1 MKKISILSLHLGYG
15 GIEKSI
21 VSLANMLCNDYDV
34 EIVCSYMLYDEPAFF
49 IDNRV
54 KIRYLVDDKKP
65 NREEFFK
72 ALKHF
77 NYFRV
82 IKEGIYGLETL
93 YLRKKTMIKY
103 ITDENY
109 DILISSRDIFNELVS
124 KYASDKVLKI
134 SWEHNHY
141 HGDLNYAD
149 KIVNSVRNFD
159 YLVLVSKELE
169 QFYNS
174 RMKLAKCKCIYIP
187 NVIEEIPEEVSNLRS
202 KKMVSI
208 GRLSLEKGHMD
219 LLKIFK
225 EITKEDDEWTLEI
238 IGDGDERKHLE
249 KYINDN
255 GLNDRVLISG
265 FKSKEYIYN
274 SLRNSSIYLM
284 TSYTESFGI
293 VLLEAM
299 SCGVP
304 CVAFS
309 SAEGANE
316 IIDNDKS
323 GFLINNRDFY
333 SYIDKVKLLMN
344 DFDLRLKLGEHAY
357 QSVFKYSAKE
367 VSSDWLSLLEKM

>member
-21 VSLANMLCNDYDV
+21 VSLANMLCNNYEV
-34 EIVCSYMLYDEPAFF
+34 EIACSYMLYDNPAFS
-49 IDNRV
+49 IDSRV
-54 KIRYLVDDKKP
+54 KIKYLVGDKKP

-72 ALKHF
+72 SLKHF
-77 NYFRV
+77 NYFQA

-103 ITDENY
+103 ITDGDY
-109 DILISSRDIFNELVS
+109 DIIISSRDIFNELVS

-134 SWEHNHY
+134 GWEHNHY
-141 HGDLNYAD
+141 HGDLKYAD
-149 KIVNSVRNFD
+149 KIVSSVRNFD

-169 QFYNS
+169 KFYNS

-187 NVIEEIPEEVSNLRS
+187 NVIEDIPDDTSDLKA
-202 KKMVSI
+202 KKMISV
-208 GRLSLEKGHMD
+208 GRLSLEKGFMD

-225 EITKEDDEWTLEI
+225 EIAKEDSEWTLEI
-238 IGDGDERKHLE
+238 IGDGDERGRLE
-249 KYINDN
+249 KYICDN
-255 GLNDRVLISG
+255 GLSDRVSLSG
-265 FKSKEYIYN
+265 FKDKEYIYDA
-274 SLRNSSIYLM
+274 LKKSSIYLM

-309 SAEGANE
+309 SAEGATE
-316 IIDNDKS
+316 IIEDGKNGYLIDNR
-323 GFLINNRDFY
+323 NFY
-333 SYIDKVKLLMN
+333 KYIDKVKLLMDN
-344 DFDLRLKLGEHAY
+344 FDVRVKLGKEAY
-357 QSVFKYSAKE
+357 YGVGKYSSDTVAT
-367 VSSDWLSLLEKM
+367 DWLNLLEKM